1 MTSPTLATYGEL
13 PVEVYANGP
22 ALGAAAATQ
31 AARAIRTAISERGS
45 ARVLL
50 ATGNSQLDFLTAL
63 RNLDGINWSKVDLFH
78 LDEYIGISSDHP
90 ASFRRYLH
98 QHFVDHVKPRSFNEI
113 DGDAADPEAEC
124 ERYAALLQQGTAD
137 LSCIGIGE
145 NGHLA
150 FNDPPYADFTDPK
163 LVKIVQLDDI
173 SRNQQVG
180 EGHFPDIAAVPTHAI
195 TLTIPALLAAGR
207 VQVVVPEARKAQ
219 AVHDA
224 LLGPVTEDCPASL
237 LRSTPHAW
245 LYLDA
250 ESAGLLP

>member
-1 MTSPTLATYGEL
+1 VTTAIPANYEQL
-13 PVEVYANGP
+13 PVEIHVDGK
-22 ALGAAAATQ
+22 ALGAAAAQ
-31 AARAIRTAISERGS
+31 HAAGVIRASLAEHGS

-63 RNLDGINWSKVDLFH
+63 RELDGIDWSRVDLFH

-98 QHFVDHVKPRSFNEI
+98 QHFVDFVKPRSFNEI
-113 DGDAADPEAEC
+113 DGNAADPEAEC
-124 ERYAALLQQGTAD
+124 ERYAALLTEGETA

-150 FNDPPYADFTDPK
+150 FNDPPFADFDDPQ
-163 LVKIVQLDDI
+163 LVKIVQLDSV

-180 EGHFPDIAAVPTHAI
+180 EGHFPSLATVPTHAI
-195 TLTIPALLAAGR
+195 TLTIPALLAAGS

-224 LLGPVTEDCPASL
+224 LLGEITEDCPASI
-237 LRSTPHAW
+237 LRRTAHAR
-245 LYLDA
+245 LYLDRD
-250 ESAGLLP
+250 SAALLP

>member
-1 MTSPTLATYGEL
+1 MTEPVHHRFGEL
-13 PVEVYANGP
+13 DVSVHESGV
-22 ALGAAAATQ
+22 ALGAAAARD
-31 AARAIRTAISERGS
+31 AAEVIKAAIQERGS

-63 RNLDGINWSKVDLFH
+63 RETSGIDWDKVDLFH
-78 LDEYIGISSDHP
+78 LDEYIGLDSSHP

-113 DGDAADPEAEC
+113 DGNTGNPEEEC
-124 ERYAALLQQGTAD
+124 ERYAALLEQVRAD

-150 FNDPPYADFTDPK
+150 FNDPPYADFEDSK
-163 LVKIVQLDDI
+163 LVKIVELDDI

-180 EGHFPDIAAVPTHAI
+180 EGHFPDLESVPTHAI
-195 TLTIPALLAAGR
+195 TLTIPALLDAGR

-219 AVHDA
+219 AVHDS
-224 LLGPVTEDCPASL
+224 LYGPITDTCPASI
-237 LRSTPHAW
+237 LRQNGHAH
-245 LYLDA
+245 LYLDP
-250 ESAGLLP
+250 ESGGKLK